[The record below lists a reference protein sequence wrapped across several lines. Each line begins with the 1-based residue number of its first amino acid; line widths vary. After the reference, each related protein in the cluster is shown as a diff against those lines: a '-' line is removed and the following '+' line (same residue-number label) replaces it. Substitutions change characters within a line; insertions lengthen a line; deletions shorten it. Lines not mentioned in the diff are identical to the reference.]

1 LSGSGSSGRTGRRNI
16 LIQNLPQRVSQSHGI
31 SGSAGVNV
39 IQAGHNIDQ
48 VIVHSTDIKAMAEQR
63 APGGGNFRAQQRK
76 LGVWEHGVALSPHE
90 QEPETLRRSGGN
102 YQYTGS

>member
-1 LSGSGSSGRTGRRNI
+1 LPGSGSSGLTGRRSI

-63 APGGGNFRAQQRK
+63 AP
-76 LGVWEHGVALSPHE
+76 VAGTSVPSNAN
-90 QEPETLRRSGGN
+90 SG
-102 YQYTGS
+102 YGSTVLL